1 MVIHKISFLSI
12 FILLG
17 ILFEFCGAQDC
28 CLGDKCS
35 PCINE
40 RSQAPA
46 DDQPEHKSKVRFG
59 DKVKIFWKGIL
70 CGILIV
76 VGGAGYYFFYKKR
89 EGNGFFGFFISKK
102 KSRVTIPP
110 KEFDV
115 GTHPELHKESD
126 RDIQLEQDKKT
137 DVDTHFEVHKES
149 GLAAFSQMYTNIL
162 LVEHNVIRAEEMRS
176 MLKNV
181 QATAVLCCHNYD
193 SETIQLDAFYACV
206 SCS

>member
-46 DDQPEHKSKVRFG
+46 DDQPEYKSKVRFG

-89 EGNGFFGFFISKK
+89 DGNGFFGFFISKK
-102 KSRVTIPP
+102 KSLITIPP
-110 KEFDV
+110 KESDDNGYFKPPVKFPKDV
-115 GTHPELHKESD
+115 LLASNSEPKVAVPVEIHEESNVHTFPE
-126 RDIQLEQDKKT
+126 
-137 DVDTHFEVHKES
+137 
-149 GLAAFSQMYTNIL
+149 MYADIL

-176 MLKNV
+176 MLKDV